1 MSNEYLLNFK
11 IYFKNRFYFIFWR
24 EQTARIVAWLVGFI
38 EIVHCSFAFL
48 NICRIV
54 INFKFRLFGTV
65 FGV

>member
-11 IYFKNRFYFIFWR
+11 NYFKNLFYLIFWR

-38 EIVHCSFAFL
+38 EIVHCSFAFINVCL
-48 NICRIV
+48 IV